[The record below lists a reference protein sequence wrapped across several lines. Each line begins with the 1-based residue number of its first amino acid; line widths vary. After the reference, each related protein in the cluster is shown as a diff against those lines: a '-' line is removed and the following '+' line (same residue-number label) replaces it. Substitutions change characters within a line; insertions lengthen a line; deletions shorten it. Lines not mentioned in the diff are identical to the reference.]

1 MRRITKKY
9 QTPAGTLPSIL
20 EEGIP
25 TQEEALQAMLAELDA
40 KKKKGIYN
48 ESNYNADGT
57 YHLGEIEPAVVTAS
71 SSPRP
76 DLMAGMP
83 RDTSLLKQAADK
95 AALDDMMQKQNDAS
109 EAAFAKSIDAQRSR
123 SITENAEKSNGSF
136 GSGDVGGN
144 KTPNL
149 SAMSGISN
157 AVSGITDMASS
168 FIDVDENSSFKQQQM
183 VGDMLMK
190 SGNPYAMAAGAAFK
204 GLSIMDQALGI
215 NVNTINKKE
224 AEFAGISKGERILN
238 NVLGFLPGTGAGVL
252 AGKTADFNYDERLN
266 ALSSSYGNT
275 LDDMQT
281 AEGMAEGRYLFGK
294 KKINDKIRDLEEDQS
309 VLLSAQKT
317 NTLRK
322 NSDYQYNL
330 AQQNLNRYAGNNYS
344 LTAIGKDGMK
354 LISKEDVK
362 QLIASRKQT
371 IEDVALFKDGGKMNI
386 LPEGKLHAH
395 NHHLEDVDERLEDL
409 TKKGIPIVTVSEN
422 GELSQVAEVEK
433 EELILHL
440 ELTKQIEALWD
451 QFKKAEDPEEKNRIA
466 FECGDLLC
474 REIITNTED
483 NTNLIN
489 EL

>member
-25 TQEEALQAMLAELDA
+25 TQEEALQAMLAEMNA
-40 KKKKGIYN
+40 KRNKGIYN
-48 ESNYNADGT
+48 ENSYNIVDGT
-57 YHLGEIEPAVVTAS
+57 YHLGDIEPAVATAS

-83 RDTSLLKQAADK
+83 KDTSLLKQAADK
-95 AALDDMMQKQNDAS
+95 AALDDMMQKQNDATEKAFS
-109 EAAFAKSIDAQRSR
+109 ESIDAQRS
-123 SITENAEKSNGSF
+123 KGSDGGSK
-136 GSGDVGGN
+136 GSGKGL
-144 KTPNL
+144 NL
-149 SAMSGISN
+149 NAMSEVSN
-157 AVSGITDMASS
+157 AVSGLTDLATS
-168 FIDVDENSSFKQQQM
+168 FIDVDENSSFQQQQM

-204 GLSIMDQALGI
+204 GLSAMDQALGI

-224 AEFAGISKGERILN
+224 AEFADISKGERILN
-238 NVLGFLPGTGAGVL
+238 NVLGFLPGTGAGLL

-266 ALSSSYGNT
+266 SLSSSYSKT
-275 LDDMQT
+275 LEDMNT
-281 AEGMAEGRYLFGK
+281 AEGMSEGRYLFGK
-294 KKINDKIRDLEEDQS
+294 KKINDKIQDLEEDQS
-309 VLLSAQKT
+309 VLLNAQKT

-344 LTAIGKDGMK
+344 LTAIGRDGMK

-362 QLIASRKQT
+362 QLIASRKQA
-371 IEDVALFKDGGKMNI
+371 IEDIALFKDGGKMNI

-440 ELTKQIEALWD
+440 ELTEQIEALWE
-451 QFKKAEDPEEKNRIA
+451 QFKKAETPEEKNRIA

-474 REIITNTED
+474 KEIITNTED

>member
-25 TQEEALQAMLAELDA
+25 TQEEALQAMLAEWDA
-40 KKKKGIYN
+40 KKKKSIYN
-48 ESNYNADGT
+48 EDSYNIVDGT
-57 YHLGEIEPAVVTAS
+57 YHLGDIEPAVVSANPSSNERITAHNELMKS
-71 SSPRP
+71 T
-76 DLMAGMP
+76 DL
-83 RDTSLLKQAADK
+83 LQAAAQK
-95 AALDDMMQKQNDAS
+95 AALDDMMQKQ
-109 EAAFAKSIDAQRSR
+109 EAATRKAFSESIDAQRSK
-123 SITENAEKSNGSF
+123 NADESAGSAGGGSK
-136 GSGDVGGN
+136 GSGKGL
-144 KTPNL
+144 NL
-149 SAMSGISN
+149 NAMSGVSN
-157 AVSGITDMASS
+157 AVSGLTDLATS
-168 FIDVDENSSFKQQQM
+168 FIDVDENSSFQQQQM

-204 GLSIMDQALGI
+204 GLSAMDQALGI

-224 AEFAGISKGERILN
+224 AEFADISKGERILN
-238 NVLGFLPGTGAGVL
+238 NVLGFLPGTGAGLLV
-252 AGKTADFNYDERLN
+252 GKTADFNYDERLN
-266 ALSSSYGNT
+266 SLSSSYSKT

-281 AEGMAEGRYLFGK
+281 AEGMSGGRYLFGK
-294 KKINDKIRDLEEDQS
+294 KKINDKIQDLEEDQS
-309 VLLSAQKT
+309 VLLNAQKT

-344 LTAIGKDGMK
+344 LTAIGRDGMK

-440 ELTKQIEALWD
+440 ELTEQIEALWY

>member
-25 TQEEALQAMLAELDA
+25 TQEEALQAMLAEWDA
-40 KKKKGIYN
+40 KKKKSIYN
-48 ESNYNADGT
+48 ENSYNISDGT
-57 YHLGEIEPAVVTAS
+57 YHLGDIEPAVVSANPSSNERITAHNELMKS
-71 SSPRP
+71 T
-76 DLMAGMP
+76 DL
-83 RDTSLLKQAADK
+83 LQAAAQK
-95 AALDDMMQKQNDAS
+95 AALDDMIQKQ
-109 EAAFAKSIDAQRSR
+109 EAATRKAFSESIDAQRS
-123 SITENAEKSNGSF
+123 KGSDGDGSK
-136 GSGDVGGN
+136 GSGKGL
-144 KTPNL
+144 NL
-149 SAMSGISN
+149 NAMSGISN
-157 AVSGITDMASS
+157 AVSGLTDLATS
-168 FIDVDENSSFKQQQM
+168 FIDVDENSSFQQQQM

-204 GLSIMDQALGI
+204 GLSAMDQALGI

-224 AEFAGISKGERILN
+224 AEFADISKGERVLN
-238 NVLGFLPGTGAGVL
+238 NVLGFLPGTGAGLL
-252 AGKTADFNYDERLN
+252 AGKTSDFNYDERLN
-266 ALSSSYGNT
+266 SLSSSYSKT
-275 LDDMQT
+275 LEDMNT
-281 AEGMAEGRYLFGK
+281 AEGMSGGRYLFGK
-294 KKINDKIRDLEEDQS
+294 KKINDKIQDLEEDQS
-309 VLLSAQKT
+309 VLLNAQKT

-344 LTAIGKDGMK
+344 LTAIGRDGMK

-440 ELTKQIEALWD
+440 ELTEQIEALWE
-451 QFKKAEDPEEKNRIA
+451 QFKKAETPEEKNRIA

>member
-25 TQEEALQAMLAELDA
+25 TQEEALQAMLAEWDA
-40 KKKKGIYN
+40 KKKKSIYN
-48 ESNYNADGT
+48 EDSYNIVDGT
-57 YHLGEIEPAVVTAS
+57 YHLGDIEPAVATAS

-83 RDTSLLKQAADK
+83 KDTSLLKQAADK
-95 AALDDMMQKQNDAS
+95 AALDDMMQKQNDATEKAFS
-109 EAAFAKSIDAQRSR
+109 ESIDAQRS
-123 SITENAEKSNGSF
+123 KGSDGGGSK
-136 GSGDVGGN
+136 GSGKGL
-144 KTPNL
+144 NL
-149 SAMSGISN
+149 NAMSGVSN
-157 AVSGITDMASS
+157 AVSGLTDLATS
-168 FIDVDENSSFKQQQM
+168 FIDVDENSSFHQQQM

-204 GLSIMDQALGI
+204 GLSAMDQALGI

-224 AEFAGISKGERILN
+224 AKFADISKGERILN
-238 NVLGFLPGTGAGVL
+238 NVLGFLPGTGAGLL

-266 ALSSSYGNT
+266 SLSSSYGKT

-281 AEGMAEGRYLFGK
+281 AEGMSGGRYIFGK
-294 KKINDKIRDLEEDQS
+294 KKINDKIQDLEEDQS
-309 VLLSAQKT
+309 VLLNAQKT

-344 LTAIGKDGMK
+344 LTAIGRDGMK

-440 ELTKQIEALWD
+440 ELTEQVEALWE
-451 QFKKAEDPEEKNRIA
+451 QFKNAETPEEKNRIA

-474 REIITNTED
+474 KEIITNTED

>member
-25 TQEEALQAMLAELDA
+25 TQKEALQAMLAEWDA
-40 KKKKGIYN
+40 KKKKSIYN
-48 ESNYNADGT
+48 EDNYNISDGT
-57 YHLGEIEPAVVTAS
+57 YHLGDIEPDVVSANSNSNEQITAHNELMKS
-71 SSPRP
+71 T
-76 DLMAGMP
+76 DL
-83 RDTSLLKQAADK
+83 LQAAAQK
-95 AALDDMMQKQNDAS
+95 AALDDMMQKQ
-109 EAAFAKSIDAQRSR
+109 EAATRKAFSESIDAQRSK
-123 SITENAEKSNGSF
+123 NADESADSSGGGSK
-136 GSGDVGGN
+136 GSGKGL
-144 KTPNL
+144 NL
-149 SAMSGISN
+149 NAMSGISN
-157 AVSGITDMASS
+157 AVSGLTDLATS
-168 FIDVDENSSFKQQQM
+168 FIDVDENSSFQQQQM

-204 GLSIMDQALGI
+204 GLSAMDQAFGI

-224 AEFAGISKGERILN
+224 AKFADISKGERILN
-238 NVLGFLPGTGAGVL
+238 NVLGFLPGTGAGLL

-266 ALSSSYGNT
+266 SLSSSYSKT

-294 KKINDKIRDLEEDQS
+294 KKINDKIQDLEEDQS
-309 VLLSAQKT
+309 TLLTAQKT

-371 IEDVALFKDGGKMNI
+371 IEDVTLFKDGGKMNI

-440 ELTKQIEALWD
+440 ELTEQVEALWE
-451 QFKKAEDPEEKNRIA
+451 QFKNAETPEEKNRIA

>member
-25 TQEEALQAMLAELDA
+25 TQEEALQAMLAEWDA
-40 KKKKGIYN
+40 KKKKSIYN
-48 ESNYNADGT
+48 ENSYNISDGT
-57 YHLGEIEPAVVTAS
+57 YHLGDIEPAVVSANPSSNERITAHNELMKS
-71 SSPRP
+71 T
-76 DLMAGMP
+76 DL
-83 RDTSLLKQAADK
+83 LQAAAQK
-95 AALDDMMQKQNDAS
+95 AALDDMMQKQ
-109 EAAFAKSIDAQRSR
+109 EAATRKAFSESIDAQRS
-123 SITENAEKSNGSF
+123 KGSDGDGSK
-136 GSGDVGGN
+136 GSGKGL
-144 KTPNL
+144 NL
-149 SAMSGISN
+149 NAMSGISN
-157 AVSGITDMASS
+157 AVSGLTDLATS
-168 FIDVDENSSFKQQQM
+168 FIDVDENSSFQQQQM

-204 GLSIMDQALGI
+204 GLSAMDQALGI

-224 AEFAGISKGERILN
+224 AEFADISKGERVLN
-238 NVLGFLPGTGAGVL
+238 NVLGFLPGTGAGLL

-266 ALSSSYGNT
+266 SLSSSYSKT
-275 LDDMQT
+275 LEDMNT
-281 AEGMAEGRYLFGK
+281 AEGMSGGRYLFGK
-294 KKINDKIRDLEEDQS
+294 KKINDKIQDLEEDQS
-309 VLLSAQKT
+309 VLLNAQKT

-440 ELTKQIEALWD
+440 ELTEQIEALWE
-451 QFKKAEDPEEKNRIA
+451 QFKNAETPEEKNRIA

>member
-25 TQEEALQAMLAELDA
+25 TQEEALQAMLAEWDA
-40 KKKKGIYN
+40 KKKKSIYN
-48 ESNYNADGT
+48 EDSYNIVDGT
-57 YHLGEIEPAVVTAS
+57 YHLGDIEPAVATAS

-83 RDTSLLKQAADK
+83 KDTSLLKQAADK
-95 AALDDMMQKQNDAS
+95 AALDDMMQKQNDATEKAFS
-109 EAAFAKSIDAQRSR
+109 ESIDAQRS
-123 SITENAEKSNGSF
+123 KGSDGRGSK
-136 GSGDVGGN
+136 GSGKGL
-144 KTPNL
+144 NL
-149 SAMSGISN
+149 NAMSGVSN
-157 AVSGITDMASS
+157 AVSGLTDLATS
-168 FIDVDENSSFKQQQM
+168 FIDVDENSSFHQQQM

-204 GLSIMDQALGI
+204 GLSAMDQALGI

-224 AEFAGISKGERILN
+224 AKFADISKGERILN
-238 NVLGFLPGTGAGVL
+238 NVLGFLPGTGAGLL

-266 ALSSSYGNT
+266 SLSSSYGKT
-275 LDDMQT
+275 LEDMNT
-281 AEGMAEGRYLFGK
+281 AEGMSGGRYLFGK
-294 KKINDKIRDLEEDQS
+294 KKINDKIQDLEEDQS
-309 VLLSAQKT
+309 VLLNAQKT

-344 LTAIGKDGMK
+344 LTAIGRDGMK

-440 ELTKQIEALWD
+440 ELTEQIEALWE
-451 QFKKAEDPEEKNRIA
+451 QFKNAETPEEKNRIA

>member
-25 TQEEALQAMLAELDA
+25 TQEEALQAMLAEWDA
-40 KKKKGIYN
+40 KKKKSIYN
-48 ESNYNADGT
+48 EDNYNIVDGT
-57 YHLGEIEPAVVTAS
+57 YHLGDIEPAVATAS

-83 RDTSLLKQAADK
+83 KDISLLKQAADK
-95 AALDDMMQKQNDAS
+95 AALDDMMQKQNDATEKAFS
-109 EAAFAKSIDAQRSR
+109 ESIDAQRS
-123 SITENAEKSNGSF
+123 KGSDGGSK
-136 GSGDVGGN
+136 GSGKGL
-144 KTPNL
+144 NL
-149 SAMSGISN
+149 NAMSGVSN
-157 AVSGITDMASS
+157 AVSGLTDLATS
-168 FIDVDENSSFKQQQM
+168 FIDVDENSSFHQQQM

-204 GLSIMDQALGI
+204 GLSAMDQALGI

-224 AEFAGISKGERILN
+224 AKFADISKGERILN
-238 NVLGFLPGTGAGVL
+238 NVLGFLPGTGAGLL

-266 ALSSSYGNT
+266 SLSSSYSKT
-275 LDDMQT
+275 LEDMNT
-281 AEGMAEGRYLFGK
+281 AEGMSGGRYLFGK
-294 KKINDKIRDLEEDQS
+294 KKINDKIQNLEEDQS
-309 VLLSAQKT
+309 VLLNAQKT

-440 ELTKQIEALWD
+440 ELTEQIEALWE
-451 QFKKAEDPEEKNRIA
+451 QFKNAETPEEKNRIA

>member
-25 TQEEALQAMLAELDA
+25 TQEEALQALLAEWDA
-40 KKKKGIYN
+40 KKKKSIYN
-48 ESNYNADGT
+48 EDSYNIVDGT
-57 YHLGEIEPAVVTAS
+57 YHLGDIEPAVVSANPSSNERITAHNELMKS
-71 SSPRP
+71 T
-76 DLMAGMP
+76 DL
-83 RDTSLLKQAADK
+83 LQAAAQK
-95 AALDDMMQKQNDAS
+95 AALDDMMQKQ
-109 EAAFAKSIDAQRSR
+109 EAATRKAFSESIDAQRSKN
-123 SITENAEKSNGSF
+123 TDGSR
-136 GSGDVGGN
+136 GSGKGL
-144 KTPNL
+144 NL
-149 SAMSGISN
+149 SAMSGVSN
-157 AVSGITDMASS
+157 AVGGLTDLATS
-168 FIDVDENSSFKQQQM
+168 FIDVDENSSFQQQQM

-204 GLSIMDQALGI
+204 GLSAMDQALGI

-224 AEFAGISKGERILN
+224 AKFADISKGERILN
-238 NVLGFLPGTGAGVL
+238 NVLGFLPGTGAGLL
-252 AGKTADFNYDERLN
+252 AGKTADFDYDERLN
-266 ALSSSYGNT
+266 ALSSSYSKT
-275 LDDMQT
+275 LDDMNT
-281 AEGMAEGRYLFGK
+281 AEGMSGGRYLFGK
-294 KKINDKIRDLEEDQS
+294 KKINDKIQDLEEDQS
-309 VLLSAQKT
+309 TLLTAQKT

-344 LTAIGKDGMK
+344 LTAIGKEGMK
-354 LISKEDVK
+354 LISKEEVK
-362 QLIASRKQT
+362 QLIALRKQT
-371 IEDVALFKDGGKMNI
+371 TEDITLFKDGGKMNI

-440 ELTKQIEALWD
+440 ELTEQVEALWE
-451 QFKKAEDPEEKNRIA
+451 QFKNAETPEEKNRIA

>member
-25 TQEEALQAMLAELDA
+25 TQKEALQAMLAEWDA
-40 KKKKGIYN
+40 KKKKSIYN
-48 ESNYNADGT
+48 EDSYNIVDGT
-57 YHLGEIEPAVVTAS
+57 YHLGDIEPAVATAS

-83 RDTSLLKQAADK
+83 KDTSLLKQAADK
-95 AALDDMMQKQNDAS
+95 AALDDMMQKQNAATEKAFS
-109 EAAFAKSIDAQRSR
+109 ESIDAQRS
-123 SITENAEKSNGSF
+123 KGSDGGGSK
-136 GSGDVGGN
+136 GSGKGL
-144 KTPNL
+144 NL
-149 SAMSGISN
+149 NAMSGISN
-157 AVSGITDMASS
+157 AVSGLTDLATS
-168 FIDVDENSSFKQQQM
+168 FIDVDENSSFQQQQM

-204 GLSIMDQALGI
+204 GLSAMDQALGI

-224 AEFAGISKGERILN
+224 AEFADISKGERILN
-238 NVLGFLPGTGAGVL
+238 NVLGFLPGTGAGLL

-266 ALSSSYGNT
+266 SLSSSYGKT
-275 LDDMQT
+275 LEDMNT
-281 AEGMAEGRYLFGK
+281 AEGMSGGRYLFGK
-294 KKINDKIRDLEEDQS
+294 KNINDKIQALEEDQS
-309 VLLSAQKT
+309 ALLNAQKT

-344 LTAIGKDGMK
+344 LTAIGRDGMK
-354 LISKEDVK
+354 LISKEDVR

-440 ELTKQIEALWD
+440 ELTEQVEALWE
-451 QFKKAEDPEEKNRIA
+451 QFKNAETPEEKNRIA

-474 REIITNTED
+474 KEIITNTED

>member
-25 TQEEALQAMLAELDA
+25 TQEEALQAMLAEWDA
-40 KKKKGIYN
+40 KKKKSIYN
-48 ESNYNADGT
+48 ENSYNISDGT
-57 YHLGEIEPAVVTAS
+57 YHLGDIEPAVVSANPSSNERITAHNELMKS
-71 SSPRP
+71 T
-76 DLMAGMP
+76 DL
-83 RDTSLLKQAADK
+83 LQAAAQK
-95 AALDDMMQKQNDAS
+95 AALDDMMQKQ
-109 EAAFAKSIDAQRSR
+109 EAATRKAFSESIDAQRS
-123 SITENAEKSNGSF
+123 KGSDGDGSK
-136 GSGDVGGN
+136 GSGKGL
-144 KTPNL
+144 NL
-149 SAMSGISN
+149 NAMSGISN
-157 AVSGITDMASS
+157 AVSGLTDLATS
-168 FIDVDENSSFKQQQM
+168 FIDVDENSSFQQQQM

-204 GLSIMDQALGI
+204 GLSAMDQALGI

-224 AEFAGISKGERILN
+224 AEFADISKGERVLN
-238 NVLGFLPGTGAGVL
+238 NVLGFLPGTGAGLL

-266 ALSSSYGNT
+266 SLSSSYSKT
-275 LDDMQT
+275 LEDMNT
-281 AEGMAEGRYLFGK
+281 AEGMSGGRYLFGK
-294 KKINDKIRDLEEDQS
+294 KKINDKIQDLEEDQS
-309 VLLSAQKT
+309 VLLNAQKT

-440 ELTKQIEALWD
+440 ELTEQIEALWE
-451 QFKKAEDPEEKNRIA
+451 QFKKAETPEEKNRIA

>member
-25 TQEEALQAMLAELDA
+25 TQEEALQAMLAEWDA
-40 KKKKGIYN
+40 KKKKSIYN
-48 ESNYNADGT
+48 EDSYNIVDGT
-57 YHLGEIEPAVVTAS
+57 YHLGDIEPAVATAS

-83 RDTSLLKQAADK
+83 KDTSLLKQTADK
-95 AALDDMMQKQNDAS
+95 AALDDMMQKQNDATEKAFS
-109 EAAFAKSIDAQRSR
+109 ESIDAQRS
-123 SITENAEKSNGSF
+123 KGSDGGSK
-136 GSGDVGGN
+136 GSGKGL
-144 KTPNL
+144 NL
-149 SAMSGISN
+149 NAMSGVSN
-157 AVSGITDMASS
+157 AVSGLTDLATS
-168 FIDVDENSSFKQQQM
+168 FIDVDENSSFQQQQM

-204 GLSIMDQALGI
+204 GLSAMDQALGI

-224 AEFAGISKGERILN
+224 AEFADISKGERILN
-238 NVLGFLPGTGAGVL
+238 NVLGFLPGTGAGLL

-266 ALSSSYGNT
+266 SLSSSYGKT
-275 LDDMQT
+275 LEDMNT
-281 AEGMAEGRYLFGK
+281 AEGMSEGRYLFGK
-294 KKINDKIRDLEEDQS
+294 KKINDKIQDLEEDQS
-309 VLLSAQKT
+309 VLLNAQKT

-371 IEDVALFKDGGKMNI
+371 IENVALFKDGGKMNI

-422 GELSQVAEVEK
+422 GEISQVAEVEK

-440 ELTKQIEALWD
+440 ELTEQVEALWE
-451 QFKKAEDPEEKNRIA
+451 QFKNAETPEEKNRIA

>member
-25 TQEEALQAMLAELDA
+25 TQEEALQAMLAEWDA
-40 KKKKGIYN
+40 KKKKSIYN
-48 ESNYNADGT
+48 ENSYNISDGT
-57 YHLGEIEPAVVTAS
+57 YHLGDIEPAVVSANPSSNERITAHNELMKS
-71 SSPRP
+71 T
-76 DLMAGMP
+76 DL
-83 RDTSLLKQAADK
+83 LQAAAQK
-95 AALDDMMQKQNDAS
+95 AALDDMIQKQ
-109 EAAFAKSIDAQRSR
+109 EAATRKAFSESIDAQRS
-123 SITENAEKSNGSF
+123 KGSDGDGSK
-136 GSGDVGGN
+136 GSGKGL
-144 KTPNL
+144 NL
-149 SAMSGISN
+149 NAMSGISN
-157 AVSGITDMASS
+157 AVSGLTDLATS
-168 FIDVDENSSFKQQQM
+168 FIDVDENSSFQQQQM

-204 GLSIMDQALGI
+204 GLSAMDQALGI

-224 AEFAGISKGERILN
+224 AEFADISKGERVLN
-238 NVLGFLPGTGAGVL
+238 NVLGFLPGTGAGLL
-252 AGKTADFNYDERLN
+252 AGKTSDFNYDERLN
-266 ALSSSYGNT
+266 SLSSSYSKT
-275 LDDMQT
+275 LEDMNT
-281 AEGMAEGRYLFGK
+281 AEGMSGGRYLFGK
-294 KKINDKIRDLEEDQS
+294 KKINDKIQDLEEDQS
-309 VLLSAQKT
+309 VLLNAQKT

-344 LTAIGKDGMK
+344 LTAIGRDGMK

-440 ELTKQIEALWD
+440 ELTEQIEAL
-451 QFKKAEDPEEKNRIA
+451 
-466 FECGDLLC
+466 
-474 REIITNTED
+474 
-483 NTNLIN
+483 
-489 EL
+489 

>member
-1 MRRITKKY
+1 MHRILKKY

-25 TQEEALQAMLAELDA
+25 TQEDALQAMLAEWEA
-40 KKKKGIYN
+40 KKNNK
-48 ESNYNADGT
+48 
-57 YHLGEIEPAVVTAS
+57 
-71 SSPRP
+71 
-76 DLMAGMP
+76 
-83 RDTSLLKQAADK
+83 SLLTAAAESAAMNDVVQKQENASQAA
-95 AALDDMMQKQNDAS
+95 AS
-109 EAAFAKSIDAQRSR
+109 QSADVSR
-123 SITENAEKSNGSF
+123 SNQSGDGAGSTGGEGGGSK
-136 GSGDVGGN
+136 GSGKG
-144 KTPNL
+144 PNL
-149 SAMSGISN
+149 SAMSNISSAIGGISD
-157 AVSGITDMASS
+157 IASS
-168 FIDVDENSSFKQQQM
+168 FVDVDDNSSFQQQQM
-183 VGDMLMK
+183 VGDMLLN

-204 GLSIMDQALGI
+204 GLSVMDQALGI

-224 AEFAGISKGERILN
+224 AKFADISKGERILN
-238 NVLGFLPGTGAGVL
+238 NVLGFLPGTGAGLL
-252 AGKTADFNYDERLN
+252 AGKTSEFDYDERLN
-266 ALSSSYGNT
+266 TLGSSYSNT
-275 LDDMQT
+275 LNDMQT
-281 AEGMAEGRYLFGK
+281 AEGMSEGRYIFGK

-309 VLLSAQKT
+309 ALLAAQKT

-362 QLIASRKQT
+362 QLLALRKQT
-371 IEDVALFKDGGKMNI
+371 TEDVALFKDGGKMNI

-409 TKKGIPIVTVSEN
+409 TKKGIPIVSVSED
-422 GELSQVAEVEK
+422 GQLSQVAEVEK

-440 ELTKQIEALWD
+440 ELTEQVEALWE
-451 QFKKAEDPEEKNRIA
+451 QFKKAETPEEKNRIA

-474 REIITNTED
+474 KEIITNTED

>member
-25 TQEEALQAMLAELDA
+25 TQEEALQAMLAEWDA
-40 KKKKGIYN
+40 KKKKSIYN
-48 ESNYNADGT
+48 ENSYNISDGT
-57 YHLGEIEPAVVTAS
+57 YHLGDIEPAVVSANPSSNERITAHNELMKS
-71 SSPRP
+71 T
-76 DLMAGMP
+76 DL
-83 RDTSLLKQAADK
+83 LQAAAQK
-95 AALDDMMQKQNDAS
+95 AALDDMMQKQ
-109 EAAFAKSIDAQRSR
+109 EAATRKAFSESIDAQRS
-123 SITENAEKSNGSF
+123 KGSDGDGSK
-136 GSGDVGGN
+136 GSGKGL
-144 KTPNL
+144 NL
-149 SAMSGISN
+149 NAMSGISN
-157 AVSGITDMASS
+157 AVSGLTDLATS
-168 FIDVDENSSFKQQQM
+168 FIDVDENSSFQQQQM

-204 GLSIMDQALGI
+204 GLSAMDQALGI

-224 AEFAGISKGERILN
+224 AEFADISKGERVLN
-238 NVLGFLPGTGAGVL
+238 NVLGFLPGTGAGLL
-252 AGKTADFNYDERLN
+252 AGKTSDFNYDERLN
-266 ALSSSYGNT
+266 SLSSSYSKT
-275 LDDMQT
+275 LEDMNT
-281 AEGMAEGRYLFGK
+281 AEGMSGGRYLFGK
-294 KKINDKIRDLEEDQS
+294 KKINDKIQDLEEDQS
-309 VLLSAQKT
+309 VLLNAQKT

-440 ELTKQIEALWD
+440 ELTEQIEALWE
-451 QFKKAEDPEEKNRIA
+451 QFKKAETPEEKNRIA

-489 EL
+489 

>member
-25 TQEEALQAMLAELDA
+25 TQEEALQAMLAEWDA
-40 KKKKGIYN
+40 KKKKSIYN
-48 ESNYNADGT
+48 ENSYNISDGT
-57 YHLGEIEPAVVTAS
+57 YHLGDIEPAVVSANPSSNERITAHNELMKS
-71 SSPRP
+71 T
-76 DLMAGMP
+76 DL
-83 RDTSLLKQAADK
+83 LQAAAQK
-95 AALDDMMQKQNDAS
+95 AALDDMMQKQ
-109 EAAFAKSIDAQRSR
+109 EAATRKAFSESIDAQRS
-123 SITENAEKSNGSF
+123 KGSDGDGSK
-136 GSGDVGGN
+136 GSGKGL
-144 KTPNL
+144 NL
-149 SAMSGISN
+149 NAMSGISN
-157 AVSGITDMASS
+157 AVSGLTDLATS
-168 FIDVDENSSFKQQQM
+168 FIDVDENSSFQQQQM

-204 GLSIMDQALGI
+204 GLSAMDQALGI

-224 AEFAGISKGERILN
+224 AEFADISKGERVLN
-238 NVLGFLPGTGAGVL
+238 NVLGFLPGTGAGLL

-266 ALSSSYGNT
+266 SLSSSYSKT

-281 AEGMAEGRYLFGK
+281 AEGMSEGRYLFGK
-294 KKINDKIRDLEEDQS
+294 KKINDKIQDLEEDQS
-309 VLLSAQKT
+309 TLLTAQKT

-440 ELTKQIEALWD
+440 ELTEQIEALWE
-451 QFKKAEDPEEKNRIA
+451 QFKKAETPEEKNRIA

>member
-25 TQEEALQAMLAELDA
+25 TQEEALQAMLAEMNA
-40 KKKKGIYN
+40 KKKKSIYN
-48 ESNYNADGT
+48 EDSYNIVDGT
-57 YHLGEIEPAVVTAS
+57 YHLGDIEPAVVTAS
-71 SSPRP
+71 LSPKP
-76 DLMAGMP
+76 DLMEGMP
-83 RDTSLLKQAADK
+83 KDTSLLKQAADK

-109 EAAFAKSIDAQRSR
+109 IKEFSKSVDAHRSK
-123 SITENAEKSNGSF
+123 SVSESNGGGSK
-136 GSGDVGGN
+136 GSGGG
-144 KTPNL
+144 PNL

-157 AVSGITDMASS
+157 AVSGLTDLATS
-168 FIDVDENSSFKQQQM
+168 FIDVDENSSFQQQQM

-204 GLSIMDQALGI
+204 GLSAMDQALGI

-224 AEFAGISKGERILN
+224 AKFADISKGERILN
-238 NVLGFLPGTGAGVL
+238 NVLGFLPGTGAGLL
-252 AGKTADFNYDERLN
+252 AGKTADFDYDERLN
-266 ALSSSYGNT
+266 ALSSSYSKT
-275 LDDMQT
+275 LDDMNT
-281 AEGMAEGRYLFGK
+281 AEGMSEGRYLFGK
-294 KKINDKIRDLEEDQS
+294 KKINDKIRELEEDQS
-309 VLLSAQKT
+309 TLLTAQKT

-344 LTAIGKDGMK
+344 LTAIGKEGMK
-354 LISKEDVK
+354 LISKEEVK

-371 IEDVALFKDGGKMNI
+371 AEDIALFKDGGKMNI

-409 TKKGIPIVTVSEN
+409 TKKGIPIVTVSET

-440 ELTKQIEALWD
+440 ELTEQVEAL
-451 QFKKAEDPEEKNRIA
+451 
-466 FECGDLLC
+466 
-474 REIITNTED
+474 
-483 NTNLIN
+483 
-489 EL
+489 

>member
-1 MRRITKKY
+1 MRRILKKY

-25 TQEEALQAMLAELDA
+25 TQEEALQAMLAEWDA
-40 KKKKGIYN
+40 KKKKSIYN
-48 ESNYNADGT
+48 EDSYNIVDGT
-57 YHLGEIEPAVVTAS
+57 YHLGDIEPAVATAS

-83 RDTSLLKQAADK
+83 KDTSLLKQAADK
-95 AALDDMMQKQNDAS
+95 AALDDMMQKQNDATEKAFS
-109 EAAFAKSIDAQRSR
+109 ESIDAQRS
-123 SITENAEKSNGSF
+123 KGSSGGGSK
-136 GSGDVGGN
+136 GSGKGL
-144 KTPNL
+144 NL
-149 SAMSGISN
+149 NAMSGISN
-157 AVSGITDMASS
+157 AVSGLTDLATS
-168 FIDVDENSSFKQQQM
+168 FIDVDENSSFQQQQM

-204 GLSIMDQALGI
+204 GLSAMDQALGI

-224 AEFAGISKGERILN
+224 AKFADISKGERILN
-238 NVLGFLPGTGAGVL
+238 NVLGFLPGTGAGLL

-266 ALSSSYGNT
+266 SLSSSYGKT

-281 AEGMAEGRYLFGK
+281 AEGMSGGRYLFGK
-294 KKINDKIRDLEEDQS
+294 KKINDKIQDLEEDQS
-309 VLLSAQKT
+309 VLLNAQKT

-344 LTAIGKDGMK
+344 LTAIGRDGMK
-354 LISKEDVK
+354 LISKEDVR
-362 QLIASRKQT
+362 QLLASRKQT

-440 ELTKQIEALWD
+440 ELTEQVEALWE
-451 QFKKAEDPEEKNRIA
+451 QFKNAETPEEKNRIA

-474 REIITNTED
+474 KEIITNTED

>member
-25 TQEEALQAMLAELDA
+25 TQEEALQAMLAEWDA
-40 KKKKGIYN
+40 KKKKSIYN
-48 ESNYNADGT
+48 EDSYNVIDGT
-57 YHLGEIEPAVVTAS
+57 YHLGDIEPAVVTAS

-83 RDTSLLKQAADK
+83 KDTSLLKQAADK
-95 AALDDMMQKQNDAS
+95 AALDDMMQKQNAATEKAFS
-109 EAAFAKSIDAQRSR
+109 ESVDAQRSKNADGSKGSTGGG
-123 SITENAEKSNGSF
+123 SI
-136 GSGDVGGN
+136 GSGKG
-144 KTPNL
+144 PNL
-149 SAMSGISN
+149 SAMSGVSN
-157 AVSGITDMASS
+157 AVSGLTDLATS
-168 FIDVDENSSFKQQQM
+168 FIDVDENSSFHQQQM

-204 GLSIMDQALGI
+204 GLSAMDQALGI

-224 AEFAGISKGERILN
+224 AKFADISKGERILN
-238 NVLGFLPGTGAGVL
+238 NVLGFLPGTGAGLL

-266 ALSSSYGNT
+266 SLSSSYSKT

-281 AEGMAEGRYLFGK
+281 AEGMSEGRYLFGK
-294 KKINDKIRDLEEDQS
+294 KKINDQIKDLEEDQS
-309 VLLSAQKT
+309 VLLNAQKT

-344 LTAIGKDGMK
+344 LTAIGRDGMK

-440 ELTKQIEALWD
+440 ELTEQVEALWE
-451 QFKKAEDPEEKNRIA
+451 QFKNAETPEEKNRIA

-474 REIITNTED
+474 KEIITNTED

>member
-1 MRRITKKY
+1 MHRIFKKY

-25 TQEEALQAMLAELDA
+25 TQEEALQAMLAEWDA
-40 KKKKGIYN
+40 KKKKSIYN
-48 ESNYNADGT
+48 EDSYNVIDGT
-57 YHLGEIEPAVVTAS
+57 YHLGDIEPAVVTAS

-76 DLMAGMP
+76 DLMAGMLK
-83 RDTSLLKQAADK
+83 DTSLLKQAADK
-95 AALDDMMQKQNDAS
+95 AALDDMMQKQDAATEKAFS
-109 EAAFAKSIDAQRSR
+109 ESIDAQRSK
-123 SITENAEKSNGSF
+123 NADGSKGF
-136 GSGDVGGN
+136 DGGGSKGSGKGL
-144 KTPNL
+144 NL
-149 SAMSGISN
+149 SAISGVSN
-157 AVSGITDMASS
+157 AVSGLTDLATS
-168 FIDVDENSSFKQQQM
+168 FIDVDENSSFQQQQM

-204 GLSIMDQALGI
+204 GLSAMDQALGI

-224 AEFAGISKGERILN
+224 AEFADISKGERILN
-238 NVLGFLPGTGAGVL
+238 NVLGFLPGTGAGLL

-266 ALSSSYGNT
+266 LLSSSYGKT
-275 LDDMQT
+275 LEDMNT
-281 AEGMAEGRYLFGK
+281 AEGMSGGRYLFGK
-294 KKINDKIRDLEEDQS
+294 KKINDKIQDLEEDQS
-309 VLLSAQKT
+309 VLLNAQKT

-354 LISKEDVK
+354 LMSKEDVK

-440 ELTKQIEALWD
+440 ELTEQVEALWE
-451 QFKKAEDPEEKNRIA
+451 QFKNAETPEEKNRIA

-474 REIITNTED
+474 KEIITNTED

>member
-25 TQEEALQAMLAELDA
+25 TQEEALQAMLAEWDA
-40 KKKKGIYN
+40 KKKKSIYN
-48 ESNYNADGT
+48 EDSYNIVDGT
-57 YHLGEIEPAVVTAS
+57 YHLGDIEPAVVSANPS
-71 SSPRP
+71 SNERITSHNELMKST
-76 DLMAGMP
+76 DL
-83 RDTSLLKQAADK
+83 LQAAAQK
-95 AALDDMMQKQNDAS
+95 AALDDMMQKQ
-109 EAAFAKSIDAQRSR
+109 EAATRKAFSESIDAQRS
-123 SITENAEKSNGSF
+123 KGSDGGGSK
-136 GSGDVGGN
+136 GSGKGL
-144 KTPNL
+144 NL
-149 SAMSGISN
+149 NAMSGVSN
-157 AVSGITDMASS
+157 AVSGLTDLATS
-168 FIDVDENSSFKQQQM
+168 FIDVDENSSFQQQQM

-204 GLSIMDQALGI
+204 GLSAMDQALGI

-224 AEFAGISKGERILN
+224 AKFADISKGERILN
-238 NVLGFLPGTGAGVL
+238 NVLGFLPGTGAGLL
-252 AGKTADFNYDERLN
+252 AGKTSDFNYDERLN
-266 ALSSSYGNT
+266 SLSSSYSKT
-275 LDDMQT
+275 LEDMNT
-281 AEGMAEGRYLFGK
+281 AEGMSGGRYLFGK
-294 KKINDKIRDLEEDQS
+294 KKINDKIQDLEEDQS
-309 VLLSAQKT
+309 VLLNAQKT

-440 ELTKQIEALWD
+440 ELTEQIEALWE
-451 QFKKAEDPEEKNRIA
+451 QFKNAETPEEKNRIA

>member
-25 TQEEALQAMLAELDA
+25 IQEEALQAMLAEMNT
-40 KKKKGIYN
+40 KRNKGIYN
-48 ESNYNADGT
+48 ENSYNIIDGT
-57 YHLGEIEPAVVTAS
+57 YHLGDIEPAVATAS

-76 DLMAGMP
+76 DLMAGMLK
-83 RDTSLLKQAADK
+83 DTSLLKQAADK
-95 AALDDMMQKQNDAS
+95 AALDDMIQKQNAATEKAFS
-109 EAAFAKSIDAQRSR
+109 ESIDAQRSK
-123 SITENAEKSNGSF
+123 NADGSK
-136 GSGDVGGN
+136 GSGKGL
-144 KTPNL
+144 NL
-149 SAMSGISN
+149 SAMSGVSN
-157 AVSGITDMASS
+157 AVSGLTDLASS
-168 FIDVDENSSFKQQQM
+168 FIDVDENSSFQQQQM

-204 GLSIMDQALGI
+204 GLSAMDQALGI

-224 AEFAGISKGERILN
+224 AEFADISKGERILN
-238 NVLGFLPGTGAGVL
+238 NVLGFLPGTGAGLL

-266 ALSSSYGNT
+266 SLSSSYSKT

-281 AEGMAEGRYLFGK
+281 AEGMSGGRYLFGK
-294 KKINDKIRDLEEDQS
+294 KKINDKIQDLEADQS
-309 VLLSAQKT
+309 VLLNAQKT

-371 IEDVALFKDGGKMNI
+371 IEDVVLFKDGGKMNI

-422 GELSQVAEVEK
+422 GELSQIAEVEK

-440 ELTKQIEALWD
+440 ELTEQIEALWE

-474 REIITNTED
+474 KEIITNTED

>member
-25 TQEEALQAMLAELDA
+25 TQEDALKAMLAEMNA
-40 KKKKGIYN
+40 KRNKGIYN
-48 ESNYNADGT
+48 ESNYNIVDGT
-57 YHLGEIEPAVVTAS
+57 YHLGEIEPAIAIS
-71 SSPRP
+71 NQPSRP
-76 DLMAGMP
+76 DLMENMP
-83 RDTSLLKQAADK
+83 KDTSLLKQAADK

-109 EAAFAKSIDAQRSR
+109 IKEFSKSVDAQRSK
-123 SITENAEKSNGSF
+123 SISESNDGGGSK
-136 GSGDVGGN
+136 GSGKG
-144 KTPNL
+144 PNL

-157 AVSGITDMASS
+157 AVSGLTDLATS
-168 FIDVDENSSFKQQQM
+168 FIDVDENSSFQQQQM

-190 SGNPYAMAAGAAFK
+190 TGNPYAMAAGAAFK
-204 GLSIMDQALGI
+204 GLSAMDQALGI

-224 AEFAGISKGERILN
+224 AKFADISKGERILN
-238 NVLGFLPGTGAGVL
+238 NVLGFLPGTGAGLL
-252 AGKTADFNYDERLN
+252 AGKTADFNYAERLN
-266 ALSSSYGNT
+266 ALSSSYSKT
-275 LDDMQT
+275 LDDMNT
-281 AEGMAEGRYLFGK
+281 AEGMSGGRYLFGK
-294 KKINDKIRDLEEDQS
+294 KKINDKIRELEEDQS
-309 VLLSAQKT
+309 ILLDAQKT

-354 LISKEDVK
+354 LMSKEDIK
-362 QLIASRKQT
+362 QIIASRKQKT
-371 IEDVALFKDGGKMNI
+371 EDVTLFKDGGKMNI

-409 TKKGIPIVTVSEN
+409 TKKGIPIVTVSET

-440 ELTKQIEALWD
+440 ELTEKVEALWE
-451 QFKKAEDPEEKNRIA
+451 QFKNAETPEEKNRIA

-474 REIITNTED
+474 KEIITNTED

>member
-1 MRRITKKY
+1 MRKTIKKY
-9 QTPAGTLPSIL
+9 EHPDSNIPAISPLSDLP
-20 EEGIP
+20 
-25 TQEEALQAMLAELDA
+25 
-40 KKKKGIYN
+40 
-48 ESNYNADGT
+48 
-57 YHLGEIEPAVVTAS
+57 
-71 SSPRP
+71 
-76 DLMAGMP
+76 
-83 RDTSLLKQAADK
+83 LLSQAATQ
-95 AALDDMMQKQNDAS
+95 AALDDLMASQRAALDESFSKSVDA
-109 EAAFAKSIDAQRSR
+109 ERARRAKESTPESG
-123 SITENAEKSNGSF
+123 KGSF
-136 GSGDVGGN
+136 GQGIKSIGSEKNIGTISGL
-144 KTPNL
+144 T
-149 SAMSGISN
+149 N
-157 AVSGITDMASS
+157 AVSGLTDLATS

-190 SGNPYAMAAGAAFK
+190 SGNPYAMVAGAAFK
-204 GLSIMDQALGI
+204 GLSAMDQALGI

-224 AEFAGISKGERILN
+224 AKFADISKGERILN
-238 NVLGFLPGTGAGVL
+238 NALGFLPGTGAGLL

-266 ALSSSYGNT
+266 SLSSSYGKT
-275 LDDMQT
+275 LEDMNI
-281 AEGMAEGRYLFGK
+281 AEGMSGGRYLFGK
-294 KKINDKIRDLEEDQS
+294 KKINDKIQDFENDQS
-309 VLLSAQKT
+309 VLLNAQKT

-322 NSDYQYNL
+322 NSDYQNNL

-362 QLIASRKQT
+362 QLIASRKQV

-386 LPEGKLHAH
+386 LTERKLHAH

-440 ELTKQIEALWD
+440 ELTEQIEALWE